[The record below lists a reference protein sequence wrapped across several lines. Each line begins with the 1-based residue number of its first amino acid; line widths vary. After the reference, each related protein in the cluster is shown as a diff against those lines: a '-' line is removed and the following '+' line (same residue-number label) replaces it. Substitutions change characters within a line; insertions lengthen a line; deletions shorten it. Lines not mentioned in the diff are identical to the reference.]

1 MKKLSH
7 IVFLSLILLTGC
19 RPGIADYWNKNS
31 IDYSDVDSARER
43 FVTFAELAATAQSD
57 EACDAIDIL
66 FDKLVKD
73 PVAYYLYSDWI
84 EAAFYN
90 LLSPCRNAALYSK
103 AVERIVKD
111 GILPESD
118 FAPFV
123 QKLNWIQYNQ
133 AGHQATVPGVSLNG
147 QRTLVLVLDQTCSSC
162 RQALKALESYE
173 ADRKIALCCT
183 YGPVPEEPG
192 WEVIAPENAQAVFDP
207 QLTPV
212 FFVVSADGTVETSYT
227 LAM

>member
-73 PVAYYLYSDWI
+73 PVL
-84 EAAFYN
+84 FTTCF
-90 LLSPCRNAALYSK
+90 LLAGARRCIQRPWR
-103 AVERIVKD
+103 
-111 GILPESD
+111 ES
-118 FAPFV
+118 
-123 QKLNWIQYNQ
+123 
-133 AGHQATVPGVSLNG
+133 
-147 QRTLVLVLDQTCSSC
+147 
-162 RQALKALESYE
+162 
-173 ADRKIALCCT
+173 
-183 YGPVPEEPG
+183 
-192 WEVIAPENAQAVFDP
+192 
-207 QLTPV
+207 
-212 FFVVSADGTVETSYT
+212 
-227 LAM
+227 